1 LLGCNLKARD
11 VGKWRKA
18 LEHSYVVVSAKLLS
32 TGALV
37 GFARA
42 TSDRALNG
50 TILDVVT
57 DPGLPDRP
65 TMARN
70 IITFLLKEIR
80 RTVPTCSIALLAD
93 PDQVRFFEG
102 LDFVDSPDGIKAMSL
117 PPLDQ
122 TENSPSGLT

>member
-1 LLGCNLKARD
+1 LTSNRQARD

-57 DPGLPDRP
+57 DPSLPDRP

-70 IITFLLKEIR
+70 MVVFLLKEIR
-80 RTVPTCSIALLAD
+80 RAVPTCSIALLAEAD
-93 PDQVRFFEG
+93 EVRFFEG

-117 PPLDQ
+117 P
-122 TENSPSGLT
+122 TCEGNENSLNA

>member
-1 LLGCNLKARD
+1 
-11 VGKWRKA
+11 
-18 LEHSYVVVSAKLLS
+18 VVVSAKLLS

-50 TILDVVT
+50 TILDVIT

-65 TMARN
+65 TMTRN
-70 IITFLLKEIR
+70 MVVFLLKEIR
-80 RTVPTCSIALLAD
+80 RTVPTCSIALLAE

-102 LDFVDSPDGIKAMSL
+102 LDFVDSPDGIKAMGL
-117 PPLDQ
+117 PQLDR
-122 TENSPSGLT
+122 TENPPSE